1 MPGPRDPIPPEQPRP
16 RPDAD
21 VTFSNS
27 PIPSAQQP
35 PSGASASASGASST
49 ARTVIEPGTD
59 LGPRYHI
66 EYALGEGGMGS
77 VYKAYDRELDRH
89 IAIKV
94 IRPSLVADASTV
106 QRFKQELLLGSKVS
120 HKHILRIHDLGDV
133 EGLKFISMAYVD
145 GEDLHTVLRRE
156 GRLPLPRAIGIARQM
171 AQALSAAHAEGV
183 IHRDLKPHNILIDKS
198 GTAYIS
204 DFGLAKSLLSSSDA
218 AMTRAGELLG
228 TPRYMAPEQVEGRP
242 LDHRVDLYAFGLI
255 LYEMVTGTVPFQGDS
270 AIQELLQRVQS
281 KPRDPRLVN
290 ADLPA
295 PVAEVILR
303 CLAKDPA
310 ERFQSADEIL
320 RALSPDAGGATMSM
334 DGQSRSQL
342 SAQLA
347 VPWWRQRAGRMTAG
361 IAAALL
367 VLAAA
372 GAIYRSKV
380 ASRSVTATTT
390 PSGPEAA
397 KTPGMGRFLAVL
409 PFRVLGNPDEL
420 RYVGDG
426 VVEALSSRLFQVPD
440 VRVVSSRDVEQA
452 RNAGSIEDAARSL
465 GANLIVE
472 GTVQA
477 AGDRLRLVVNL
488 HDVAGRRQVWSE
500 QFTGTRADL
509 FTLQDAIYDGIVSAL
524 GVAGG
529 TSPATRTAAH
539 PTDDIEAYD
548 LYLKGR
554 DSLRSSQDPQKLQA
568 SIDFF
573 QQAIRKDGR
582 FALAHAGLADASL
595 LMYQET
601 KDNLWA
607 ERARAA
613 ALRGRD
619 LDDQMPEV
627 FYSLGSVYSESGK
640 SAEAVVVLKRALE
653 LSPHSDEA
661 LRRLGVAYQELGNRN
676 EAIGNLRKAV
686 EVNPYFWVN
695 HNQLG
700 EAYLH
705 FGDTEK
711 SLEEFRRVT
720 ELEPKNPVGY
730 NNIGSAHFARGEW
743 EKGIPA
749 YEQSLKLQPH
759 WLTYSSLGTA
769 YFYLKRYPDAV
780 KAFEQAAALNP
791 NDAITMGNL
800 ADGLR
805 WSGQRDRALNV
816 YATAISLAYKDLQV
830 NPKDATTLAMV
841 GLYQAKSGNDGRAM
855 EYIRKARAVDPSSA
869 ALLYYEAVVHTLGGR
884 TDAALASLQK
894 ALDGGY
900 SAREVAEDPEL
911 AVLEKSPA
919 FARMLHR

>member
-35 PSGASASASGASST
+35 SSRASGSASAGSSA

-133 EGLKFISMAYVD
+133 DGLKFISMAYVD

-171 AQALSAAHAEGV
+171 AQALAAAHAEGV
-183 IHRDLKPHNILIDKS
+183 IHRDLKPHNILIDKT

-204 DFGLAKSLLSSSDA
+204 DFGLAKSLLSSDA
-218 AMTRAGELLG
+218 AMTRSGELLG
-228 TPRYMAPEQVEGRP
+228 TPRYMAPEQVEGRH

-281 KPRDPRLVN
+281 KPPDPRVVN
-290 ADLPA
+290 ADTPA
-295 PVAEVILR
+295 SIAEVILR

-320 RALSPDAGGATMSM
+320 RALSPDAGGATMTM
-334 DGQSRSQL
+334 NAQSRSQL
-342 SAQLA
+342 SARLA
-347 VPWWRQRAGRMTAG
+347 LPWWKQRAGRMTAG

-372 GAIYRSKV
+372 GAIYRSKL
-380 ASRSVTATTT
+380 ASRSGAVTTT
-390 PSGPEAA
+390 SSGPEAA
-397 KTPGMGRFLAVL
+397 TPGTGRFLAVL
-409 PFRVLGNPDEL
+409 PFRVLGSPEEL

-440 VRVVSSRDVEQA
+440 MRVVSNRDVDQA
-452 RNAGSIEDAARSL
+452 RNATSIEEAARSL

-472 GTVQA
+472 GTVQS

-488 HDVAGRRQVWSE
+488 HDVAARRQVWSQ
-500 QFTGTRADL
+500 QFTGTRAEL

-529 TSPATRTAAH
+529 DNPAARTAAH

-554 DSLRSSQDPQKLQA
+554 DALRSSQDPRKLQA

-595 LMYQET
+595 TMYQET

-613 ALRGRD
+613 ALRAQD
-619 LDDQMPEV
+619 LNDQMPEV

-640 SAEAVVVLKRALE
+640 GAEAVVVLKRALE

-661 LRRLGVAYQELGNRN
+661 HRRLGAAYQALGNRN
-676 EAIGNLRKAV
+676 EALGNLRKAV

-695 HNQLG
+695 HNVLG
-700 EAYLH
+700 DAYLH

-730 NNIGSAHFARGEW
+730 NNIGSAYFARGEW

-769 YFYLKRYPDAV
+769 YFYLKRYPEAV

-805 WSGQRDRALNV
+805 WSGQRERALSV

-855 EYIRKARAVDPSSA
+855 EFIRKARAVDPSSA
-869 ALLYYEAVVHTLGGR
+869 ALLYYEAVAHTLGGR
-884 TDAALASLQK
+884 TDAALAALQK

-900 SAREVAEDPEL
+900 SAREAAEDPEL

-919 FARMLHR
+919 FARMLRR

>member
-16 RPDAD
+16 KPDAD

-27 PIPSAQQP
+27 PNPSAQQP
-35 PSGASASASGASST
+35 ASHASASASAGSST

-59 LGPRYHI
+59 FGPRYHI

-94 IRPSLVADASTV
+94 IRPNLVADASTV

-145 GEDLHTVLRRE
+145 GEDLHSILRRE
-156 GRLPLPRAIGIARQM
+156 GRLPVPRAIGIARQM
-171 AQALSAAHAEGV
+171 AQALAAAHAEGV

-204 DFGLAKSLLSSSDA
+204 DFGLAKSLLSSDA
-218 AMTRAGELLG
+218 AMTRSGELLG
-228 TPRYMAPEQVEGRP
+228 TPRYMAPEQVEGRL

-255 LYEMVTGTVPFQGDS
+255 LYEMVTGTVPFHGDS
-270 AIQELLQRVQS
+270 AIQELLQRVQN
-281 KPRDPRLVN
+281 KPPDPRIVN
-290 ADLPA
+290 ADTPA
-295 PVAEVILR
+295 TVAEVILR

-310 ERFQSADEIL
+310 ERFQSAEEIL

-334 DGQSRSQL
+334 DTQSRSQL
-342 SAQLA
+342 SARLA
-347 VPWWRQRAGRMTAG
+347 VPWWKQPAGRMTAG

-380 ASRSVTATTT
+380 AGSSVAGTTASSGSETAST
-390 PSGPEAA
+390 PA
-397 KTPGMGRFLAVL
+397 TGRFLAVL

-452 RNAGSIEDAARSL
+452 RSAGSIEEAARSL
-465 GANLIVE
+465 GANMIVE

-488 HDVAGRRQVWSE
+488 HDVAARRQVWSE

-509 FTLQDAIYDGIVSAL
+509 FTLQDAIYDGLVSAL
-524 GVAGG
+524 GVSGG

-554 DSLRSSQDPQKLQA
+554 DALRSSQDPQKLQA
-568 SIDFF
+568 GVDFF

-595 LMYQET
+595 LMYDET

-613 ALRGRD
+613 ALRARD

-640 SAEAVVVLKRALE
+640 GAEAVVVLKRALE

-661 LRRLGVAYQELGNRN
+661 HRRLGVAYQELGNKS

-695 HNQLG
+695 HNVLG
-700 EAYLH
+700 DAYLR

-720 ELEPKNPVGY
+720 ELEPRNPVGY
-730 NNIGSAHFARGEW
+730 DNIGSAYFARGEW

-759 WLTYSSLGTA
+759 WLTYSNLGTA
-769 YFYLKRYPDAV
+769 YFYLKRYPEAV

-855 EYIRKARAVDPSSA
+855 EYIRKARAVDSSSA

-900 SAREVAEDPEL
+900 SAREAAEDPEL